1 MQWSRMNTIEN
12 QKRLCYLICVLFTLY
27 AVPLYAAGFE
37 AVEQKIREHVLS
49 NGMKFIILERHEAPV
64 FSGYIYVNVGSV
76 DEVYGNTGIAHVFEH
91 MAFKGT
97 TTLGTKGYDQEKA
110 SMDKMDDVFDQL
122 RTEWAKGSH
131 ADEDNLEQLETEF
144 QRLQEE
150 ASQYSDGEEY
160 TKILEQEGAVGVN
173 AGTSADWTAY
183 FYSLPSNRIELW
195 MALESERFIDPVM
208 REFFKEKD
216 VIKEERRMR
225 TESSPIGRLIE
236 ELQGLAYLAHPY
248 SHPVIGHMSDI
259 NTTTRAE
266 ALQFFKEHY
275 TPGNMVAA
283 IVGDVNTDEVI
294 QMAEKYFGRMPAR
307 PNPPRVE
314 TAEPKQLGERRIKI
328 VEQTQPFIAIA
339 YHKPEVR
346 HPDNAVF
353 GAITDILAS
362 GRTSRLYKKLIR
374 DEKVSVSAGAFPG
387 FPGDKYP
394 NLFLFYSFPAQGHT
408 NAKNEEMILAEIE
421 RLKTELVSEAELKKV
436 KTLAKA
442 ALIRSLRSNSGLA
455 GMLCSA
461 EFLLGDWRELF
472 KSLGRIEK
480 VTAEDIKRVAN
491 EYFVDSNRSVAEIVT
506 LTAEEEKEA
515 SE

>member
-1 MQWSRMNTIEN
+1 MQWSRMTTTET
-12 QKRLCYLICVLFTLY
+12 QKRLCCLVCLLFTLC
-27 AVPLYAAGFE
+27 AATLYAAGFE
-37 AVEQKIREHVLS
+37 DVEQKIKEHVLS

-64 FSGYIYVNVGSV
+64 FSGYIYVNVGSA

-97 TTLGTKGYDQEKA
+97 TTLGTKGYDEEKA
-110 SMDKMDDVFDQL
+110 LMDKMDDLFDQL
-122 RTEWAKGSH
+122 RAQWAKGNH
-131 ADEDNLEQLETEF
+131 ADAEKLGELEAEF
-144 QRLQEE
+144 KQLQEE

-236 ELQGLAYLAHPY
+236 ELQGLSYLAHPY
-248 SHPVIGHMSDI
+248 GHPIIGHMSDI
-259 NTTTRAE
+259 NTTTRTE
-266 ALQFFKEHY
+266 ALQFFREYY
-275 TPGNMVAA
+275 TPSNMVAA
-283 IVGDVNTDEVI
+283 IIGDVNADEVI

-307 PNPPRVE
+307 SNPPRVE
-314 TAEPKQLGERRIKI
+314 TAEPKQLGERRLKI

-362 GRTSRLYKKLIR
+362 GRTSRLYKI
-374 DEKVSVSAGAFPG
+374 SAGAFPG
-387 FPGDKYP
+387 FPGDKYS
-394 NLFLFYSFPAQGHT
+394 NLFLFYSFPSQGHT

-421 RLKTELVSEAELKKV
+421 ILKTELVSEAELKKV

-442 ALIRSLRSNSGLA
+442 GLIRSLRSNSGLA

-472 KSLGRIEK
+472 SSLERIEK
-480 VTAEDIKRVAN
+480 VTSEDIKRVAN
-491 EYFVDSNRSVAEIVT
+491 EYFVDSNRSVGEIVT
-506 LTAEEEKEA
+506 STDDEEKEE
-515 SE
+515 SQ